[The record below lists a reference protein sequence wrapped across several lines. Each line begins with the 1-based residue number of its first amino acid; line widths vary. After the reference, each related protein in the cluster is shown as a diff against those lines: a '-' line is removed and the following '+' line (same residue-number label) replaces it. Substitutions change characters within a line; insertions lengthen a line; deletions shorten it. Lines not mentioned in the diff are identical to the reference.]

1 MCCSSSQQV
10 LVAVATH
17 VGRST
22 RHDQSQPVGPGRVVA
37 LNMLQGFHDS
47 LDLLLARKPTQG
59 EQDEAPGID
68 LVAAQGGLTLHASTR
83 AAEVVR
89 IDHAPGRDSKPT
101 LDSTGRIA
109 RGECLAKMRAGD
121 NTAVR
126 DAS

>member
-1 MCCSSSQQV
+1 
-10 LVAVATH
+10 
-17 VGRST
+17 
-22 RHDQSQPVGPGRVVA
+22 
-37 LNMLQGFHDS
+37 MLQGFHDS

-89 IDHAPGRDSKPT
+89 IDHTPGRDSKPT
-101 LDSTGRIA
+101 LDSAARVA

-121 NTAVR
+121 NTAVC